1 MQAITIDRSS
11 LAREL
16 LAAFLEQVLQLGI
29 FNADPHP
36 GNVLILADGTLGQI
50 DFGSAGRLHAAQRLA
65 PARLLLASTARMR
78 SYCSIAW
85 PNAAAR

>member
-1 MQAITIDRSS
+1 
-11 LAREL
+11 
-16 LAAFLEQVLQLGI
+16 VLRLGI

-65 PARLLLASTARMR
+65 PGRLLLASTARMR
-78 SYCSIAW
+78 S
-85 PNAAAR
+85 

>member
-11 LAREL
+11 LARER
-16 LAAFLEQVLQLGI
+16 LALPGAGAPVGI

-36 GNVLILADGTLGQI
+36 GNVLILADRTLG
-50 DFGSAGRLHAAQRLA
+50 FGSAGRLHAAQRLA

>member
-1 MQAITIDRSS
+1 V
-11 LAREL
+11 L
-16 LAAFLEQVLQLGI
+16 LTAI